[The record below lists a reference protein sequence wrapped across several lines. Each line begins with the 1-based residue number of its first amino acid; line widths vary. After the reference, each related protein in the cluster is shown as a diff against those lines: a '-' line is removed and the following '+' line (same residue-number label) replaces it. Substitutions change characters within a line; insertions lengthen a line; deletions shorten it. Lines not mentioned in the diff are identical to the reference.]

1 MHPRRNRQASLR
13 AIGLIVALGVGGC
26 SGGGSPSAPPT
37 PRPAQPSAAKPAAP
51 PVAPAPAPATA
62 EYAYETKGRR
72 DPFRPLIL
80 PKKAEAKVPTRPKS
94 EREALQVNELK
105 LAGIIWERSGAYA
118 LVETTTG
125 RGYVLRVNDRFGEDF
140 GVRVAKITPDA
151 VTFELKPAIP
161 GPQAQAR
168 LMELRLRKEE

>member
-1 MHPRRNRQASLR
+1 MHPRSKHASLG

-26 SGGGSPSAPPT
+26 SGGDTPSTPPSQK
-37 PRPAQPSAAKPAAP
+37 PAQPVAAKPAP
-51 PVAPAPAPATA
+51 PAPAPAPAPA

-80 PKKAEAKVPTRPKS
+80 PRKAEAVKGLRRPKS
-94 EREALQVNELK
+94 EREGLQIAELK

-118 LVETTTG
+118 LVETPTG
-125 RGYVLRVNDRFGEDF
+125 KGYVLRVNDRIGEDF
-140 GVRVAKITPDA
+140 GARVAKITPDA
-151 VTFELKPAIP
+151 VTFEVNPATP

-168 LMELRLRKEE
+168 LVELRLKKEE